1 MELGYILLAADVA
14 LGIAR
19 WGLYRAQA
27 RAMRPP
33 ALLESELLELEA
45 ARRAARAAL
54 EEVARE
60 RAELEATLRRA
71 ERLVQQWGEVVSS
84 EPPVDASAE
93 AKLADSL
100 RALRR
105 S

>member
-14 LGIAR
+14 LGIAL

-45 ARRAARAAL
+45 
-54 EEVARE
+54 
-60 RAELEATLRRA
+60 TLRRA
-71 ERLVQQWGEVVSS
+71 ERLVQQWGEVVLS